1 MLAKKKNESY
11 TLENLTVKMCMCL
24 KKVHIHQPLGLVL
37 SSTVLANDLTISK
50 KLGSSQ
56 VLDRM
61 RFPRHFVTGTELY
74 EVRH

>member
-1 MLAKKKNESY
+1 
-11 TLENLTVKMCMCL
+11 MCMCL

-50 KLGSSQ
+50 KLGRSQ

-61 RFPRHFVTGTELY
+61 RFPRRFVTGTEFY